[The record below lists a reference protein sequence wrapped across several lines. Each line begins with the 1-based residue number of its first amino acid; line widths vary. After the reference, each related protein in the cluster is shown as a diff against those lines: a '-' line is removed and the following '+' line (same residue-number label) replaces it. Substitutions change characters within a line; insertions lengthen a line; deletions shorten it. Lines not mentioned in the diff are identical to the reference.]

1 MVDDLQVVNKLT
13 HLEKGFL
20 QPLSIP
26 FSCSLSWVR
35 SVKLASVRAGL
46 VGHSRLLMNGLAV
59 CGGAI
64 TAILEMA
71 MTFQHSI
78 CLTYLSMHG
87 SLLGDFRSFELVGLK
102 PVKPEFFFFFFLWLS
117 FRWTVMFL
125 TVILHKLHFSS
136 AILRSEVGELFS
148 TGFPIHR
155 SGQAVFTS

>member
-1 MVDDLQVVNKLT
+1 MLPELGEEREVGLGEGWAGRALPVAHERT
-13 HLEKGFL
+13 
-20 QPLSIP
+20 
-26 FSCSLSWVR
+26 CSLWR
-35 SVKLASVRAGL
+35 SDHCNPG
-46 VGHSRLLMNGLAV
+46 NGYDFP
-59 CGGAI
+59 I
-64 TAILEMA
+64 
-71 MTFQHSI
+71 SI

-148 TGFPIHR
+148 TVFPIHR